1 MTISEGM
8 VLQKALRGRIS
19 ELMSM
24 RNANAVASRRFD
36 YFNDGKEKERTE
48 IEPKYDPKVVDAKI
62 TEIEIFLYKLDAAI
76 KQANALTDIALTA
89 NIEELPAPIK

>member
-8 VLQKALRGRIS
+8 VLQKALRGRVS
-19 ELMSM
+19 ELTSI
-24 RNANAVASRRFD
+24 RNSNIVSTRRWD
-36 YFNDGKEKERTE
+36 MYEGGKEKERTE

-76 KQANALTDIALTA
+76 KQANALTEIDIKADVDKLL
-89 NIEELPAPIK
+89 EPIK

>member
-76 KQANALTDIALTA
+76 KQANALTEIDIVADVDKLL
-89 NIEELPAPIK
+89 EPIR